1 VSKWHVEAHDIVEGV
16 SMTYFTWGLSFEVA
30 TAWTARGP
38 ICCHLVERA
47 GRTTRRGRREA
58 LTTAL
63 KCRRTMGIVAVSV
76 AGTSLETRIAEVAD
90 ASTVGTA
97 QSTSTLA
104 NSIANRFEGSRM
116 VLE

>member
-1 VSKWHVEAHDIVEGV
+1 
-16 SMTYFTWGLSFEVA
+16 MTYFTWGLSFEVA
-30 TAWTARGP
+30 TAWMARGL

-104 NSIANRFEGSRM
+104 NSIPNRFEGSRM